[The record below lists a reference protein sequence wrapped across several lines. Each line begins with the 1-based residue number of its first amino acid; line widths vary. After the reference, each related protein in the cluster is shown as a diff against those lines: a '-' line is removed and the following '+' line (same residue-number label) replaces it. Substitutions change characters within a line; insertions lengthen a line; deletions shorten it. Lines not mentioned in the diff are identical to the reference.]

1 MSLSCQPTAGRI
13 SYPHP
18 AVYPHAVDNLRGAK
32 QAQSAIFASFVSL
45 ITLPT
50 PAGLRNL
57 FCSGFCRS
65 CNNSRPVPFFV
76 KIVDNNIKSMKLFK
90 RQNCA
95 FPGLRIFLLAAGL
108 SGAAT
113 AGAQQTRIHTEP
125 DRTFREAQQL
135 YREGK
140 YALSLQLFRQTIDG
154 IGYFSETNRSLVNTD
169 AHFYYAMCALKLQNE
184 DAEKKALSFIERF
197 NNAPREQMISF
208 QLARYYFH
216 RNKLQEAIPFYE
228 KASIDNLSNEEIAD
242 AKFELAYCYFNLKD
256 FAKAQP
262 LFASIKEIQNK
273 YYIPANYYYGFI
285 SYYNKQY
292 NDALTSFQR
301 VQQEPKYAGVVPYYI
316 AEIYYFQGK
325 RDQLIK
331 YAEPLIKK
339 GDMYYDAE
347 LKQLVGQAY
356 FERKDYAKALPYL
369 EEYHENAEEVR
380 KEDVY
385 QLSYAYYQTAN
396 LDKAIKGFKQLSSSK
411 DSLGQNS
418 MYLLGDCY
426 LRTGQKANA
435 RNAFAYSARNSSNP
449 KQQEIS
455 KFNYGKL
462 SFELGYQDAAIS
474 ELTGYINSYP
484 NSEYTREAREIL
496 VQLFANTNNY
506 KEAITLLDALPEKSP
521 AVLKAYQKVSYG
533 RATQLVN
540 DGQLAEGDRLL
551 GISLSH
557 NYDPQITRLAQF
569 WKAEIAL
576 RQGQTD
582 KAIPALQA
590 YLGNS
595 GAPVS
600 GEANV
605 QTASY
610 NMGYSLL
617 KKEQYAN
624 ALPYF
629 EAAQRTS
636 GPNAGRITN
645 DAVLR
650 TADCHYMLRAF
661 PQATALYD
669 RVITENQPGADYA
682 TYQKSIILGI
692 QGKHADKLNLL
703 KQLAVKYPNSGFN
716 NDAEMEIA
724 DTYLSDE
731 RFSDAIPHLKNI
743 LQQHPDGPNA
753 PKALL
758 KLGLAYFNTDNDN
771 SALQYFRQVVEKFP
785 ASNEANTALQNI
797 RTIYVDQ
804 GKTDDYLAL
813 LKAAGKSVSA
823 SAEDSLSYA
832 AAETRFSNADYT
844 GAVNAFNNYLQKYP
858 NGQFALQANFY
869 KAECH
874 YNSKDY
880 ANALPAYESVL
891 GRGNSPFAERS
902 AQQAAYLNYYQVK
915 DYNKAKQFYGQLRSL
930 STTKDNTLTAT
941 RGLLRSNYQLGAWD
955 EVAPLAEELLSAENI
970 STDDQIIGHFYLGKS
985 QQQRGQFDDA
995 ISEYKIVTGLTKSEV
1010 GAEARYNIAKC
1021 LFDKNDMAA
1030 AEKAGFDVIKN
1041 TSSYEVWVAKSY
1053 ILLGDIYHRQKDYF
1067 NAKATYQ
1074 SIAENCPIPELKAEA
1089 KEKLAKAEAEEK
1101 AGSKIK

>member
-1 MSLSCQPTAGRI
+1 MTM
-13 SYPHP
+13 
-18 AVYPHAVDNLRGAK
+18 
-32 QAQSAIFASFVSL
+32 
-45 ITLPT
+45 PT

-57 FCSGFCRS
+57 REKAFCRS
-65 CNNSRPVPFFV
+65 CNNSRPVPFFL
-76 KIVDNNIKSMKLFK
+76 KIVDNNIKSMKLFT

-95 FPGLRIFLLAAGL
+95 FPGLRVILLAAGL
-108 SGAAT
+108 TGAIRAE
-113 AGAQQTRIHTEP
+113 AQQTRIHTEP
-125 DRTFREAQQL
+125 DKVFREAQQL

-140 YALSLQLFRQTIDG
+140 FALSQQLFRQTIDG
-154 IGYFSETNRSLVNTD
+154 IGYFAETNRSLVNTD
-169 AHFYYAMCALKLQNE
+169 AHFYFAMCALKLQNE
-184 DAEKKALSFIERF
+184 DAEKKAIEFIDRF

-216 RNKLQEAIPFYE
+216 RNKLQEAIPYYE
-228 KASIDNLSNEEIAD
+228 KASIDNLSNEDIAD

-273 YYIPANYYYGFI
+273 YYIPANYYHGFI
-285 SYYNKQY
+285 SYYNKKY
-292 NDALTSFQR
+292 AEALTSFQR
-301 VQQEPKYAGVVPYYI
+301 VQQDPKYAAVVPYYI

-325 RDQLIK
+325 RDQLIQ
-331 YAEPLIKK
+331 YAEPLIRN
-339 GDMYYDAE
+339 GNLYYDAE

-369 EEYHENAEEVR
+369 EEFNENAEEVR

-396 LDKAIKGFKQLSSSK
+396 LDKAITGFKQLSSSK

-435 RNAFAYSARNSSNP
+435 RNAFAFSARNSSNP

-455 KFNYGKL
+455 RFNYGKL
-462 SFELGYQDAAIS
+462 SYELGYQDAAIT
-474 ELTGYINSYP
+474 ELTGYINNYP
-484 NSEYTREAREIL
+484 NGEYTRESREIL

-506 KEAITLLDALPEKSP
+506 KDAISLLDALPEKSP

-540 DGQLAEGDRLL
+540 DGQLAEADRLL

-590 YLGNS
+590 YLGSS

-636 GPNAGRITN
+636 GPNAGRINN
-645 DAVLR
+645 DALLR
-650 TADCHYMLRAF
+650 AADCHYMLRDFAK
-661 PQATALYD
+661 ATALYD
-669 RVITENQPGADYA
+669 QVISENQPAADYA

-692 QGKHADKLNLL
+692 QGKHADKLNAL
-703 KQLAVKYPNSGFN
+703 KQLAVKYPGSTFN

-731 RFSDAIPHLKNI
+731 RFSDAIPYLKNI
-743 LQQHPDGPNA
+743 LQKQPDGANA

-758 KLGLAYFNTDNDN
+758 KLGLAYFNTDQE
-771 SALQYFRQVVEKFP
+771 STALQYFRQVVEKFP
-785 ASNEANTALQNI
+785 ASAEANSALVNI
-797 RTIYVDQ
+797 RTIYVSQ

-813 LKAAGKSVSA
+813 LKSTGRSVSA

-832 AAETRFSNADYT
+832 AAETRFSSGDYT
-844 GAVNAFNNYLQKYP
+844 GAVASFNNYLQKFP

-869 KAECH
+869 KAECL

-880 ANALPAYESVL
+880 ANALPAYEFVL
-891 GRGNSPFAERS
+891 DRGNSPFAERS
-902 AQQAAYLNYYQVK
+902 ALQAAYLNYYQVK
-915 DYNKAKQFYGQLRSL
+915 DYGKAKQYYQQLKSL
-930 STTKDNTLTAT
+930 STTKDNTLAAA
-941 RGLLRSNYQLGAWD
+941 RGLLRSSYQLNAWD
-955 EVAPLAEELLSAENI
+955 EVAPLAEELLSARDI

-985 QQQRGQFDDA
+985 LQQRGQFDEA

-1021 LFDKNDMAA
+1021 LFEKNDLAA
-1030 AEKAGFDVIKN
+1030 AEKAGFEVIKN

-1053 ILLGDIYHRQKDYF
+1053 ILLGDVYFRQKDYF
-1067 NAKATYQ
+1067 NAKATFQ

-1089 KEKLAKAEAEEK
+1089 KEKLAKTEAEEK